1 MRPSSLHWLPRAVA
15 AWLLIA
21 LLETLH
27 GIARTI
33 WLAPLLGDQRARQ
46 WAIVTGLLLI
56 LFVALIT
63 VRWIGAQSSRSWL
76 AVGIVWAALMAGF
89 DIALGHWIIG
99 YSWSRIAQDFNPLD
113 GGFLGVGMLAMIG
126 APWLAA
132 RWRGVRSSRG

>member
-1 MRPSSLHWLPRAVA
+1 LSFHWLPRAVA

-27 GIARTI
+27 GIARTC

-56 LFVALIT
+56 LLVALIT
-63 VRWIGAQSSRSWL
+63 VRWIGARSSPAL
-76 AVGIVWAALMAGF
+76 FAVGAVWAMLMAGF
-89 DIALGHWIIG
+89 DIGLGRWVIG
-99 YSWSRIAQDFNPLD
+99 YSWARIAQDFNPLD
-113 GGFLGVGMLAMIG
+113 GGFLGIGMLAMIG

-132 RWRGVRSSRG
+132 RWRGMQAQRG